1 MFPNGIH
8 SDKVRFV
15 ESRGLLLEEENDVV
29 KKHFCIFGWTVKIIS
44 PNFKL
49 PGFLLKIKD
58 TEKSSVSFLKQ
69 IFFTDPLKS
78 SKQP

>member
-69 IFFTDPLKS
+69 IFLRIH
-78 SKQP
+78 